1 MKNALTFAAVAEAAT
16 GLALSTSSMGFSR
29 SPFRFTSCTSTK
41 TPRLAARGAF
51 LWPMSVTGVL
61 VFGLVEHLIPI
72 GVASIDADNRQSW

>member
-51 LWPMSVTGVL
+51 LWADVSYRR
-61 VFGLVEHLIPI
+61 FGLWACRAPDPNWRCQH
-72 GVASIDADNRQSW
+72 